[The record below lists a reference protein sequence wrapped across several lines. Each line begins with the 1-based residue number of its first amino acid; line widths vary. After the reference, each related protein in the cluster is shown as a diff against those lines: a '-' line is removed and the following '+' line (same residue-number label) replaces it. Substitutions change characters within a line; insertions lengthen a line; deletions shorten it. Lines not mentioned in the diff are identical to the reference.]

1 MSETVDLLQDVEQEI
16 PLESATVGQRF
27 LNMLIDLAGF
37 FVIIIGFGFFGAL
50 VWGESFVEGLDSIN
64 PIMDRI
70 LTSIAFGLYISVVEG
85 LTKGRSLGKLVTR
98 TKAVTIYNEPTTW
111 SNSFARGFSRV
122 VPFEALSAF
131 GGNPWHDRWTDTRV
145 VKIN

>member
-16 PLESATVGQRF
+16 PLESASVGQRF
-27 LNMLIDLAGF
+27 LNMLIDLAAF
-37 FVIIIGFGFFGAL
+37 FVLIIAFGFFGAL
-50 VWGESFVEGLDSIN
+50 VWGESFVEGLDNIN
-64 PIMDRI
+64 PMLDRI

-85 LTKGRSLGKLVTR
+85 LTKGRTLGKLVTR

-111 SNSFARGFSRV
+111 GNSFARGFSRI

-131 GGNPWHDRWTDTRV
+131 GGNPWHDKWTDTRV